1 LEFDMKI
8 YVGNMAYST
17 SEPQLREAFEAFGVV
32 EDVAVIN
39 DRDTGRP
46 KGFAF
51 VTMPNAAEAQAAIN
65 ALNETDLGG
74 RNVRVNEARPKED
87 NRGGGGGGRPR
98 W

>member
-1 LEFDMKI
+1 MKL
-8 YVGNMAYST
+8 YVGNMAFSVT
-17 SEPQLREAFEAFGVV
+17 DSQLRAAFEAYGTV

-51 VTMPNAAEAQAAIN
+51 VTMPNAQEANAAIN
-65 ALNETDLGG
+65 GLNEKDMDG
-74 RNVRVNEARPKED
+74 RNLKVNEAKPKTE
-87 NRGGGGGGRPR
+87 GGGGGGGGSRR